1 MMSKSNRI
9 GYWFNE
15 RKSLKL
21 NIESMRKQ
29 FASKGFE
36 FVKLDLD
43 TDLEQQGPFD
53 AIIHKLCVQ
62 TDSENQDDNAEKQ
75 LKSFEEFLEKHPEL
89 IVFDRPKNIRKVID
103 RYRQYK
109 IVENSEL
116 AKEDGVFTPTFVE
129 MTSSNGEANLYQM
142 HKANVKFPFVC
153 KPISAQG
160 TQFTHRM
167 SIIFD
172 EKGLES
178 IKGPCVAQTFINHNA
193 RLFKLFVIRDQFFV
207 IERPSL
213 KNFKRNHHQETIYFD
228 THDISKPYSC
238 SSLIELDEDDK
249 DIHIIEPNHE
259 RFEKIIKILSK
270 ELELYLFGVDVIID
284 NETGRYAII
293 DINSFPGYDGV
304 ENYCELFCN
313 AIIDEIEK
321 ARGNCRNSSL
331 SNKKYCPQKE
341 KKYEIDS
348 GIDTSDSCDEKKYPK
363 KCETPPMKFYKRQH
377 NRWQQQQSLQQ
388 SSPLSLTM
396 NSVQS
401 PTTSISTVFLD
412 R

>member
-1 MMSKSNRI
+1 
-9 GYWFNE
+9 
-15 RKSLKL
+15 
-21 NIESMRKQ
+21 
-29 FASKGFE
+29 
-36 FVKLDLD
+36 
-43 TDLEQQGPFD
+43 
-53 AIIHKLCVQ
+53 
-62 TDSENQDDNAEKQ
+62 
-75 LKSFEEFLEKHPEL
+75 
-89 IVFDRPKNIRKVID
+89 
-103 RYRQYK
+103 
-109 IVENSEL
+109 
-116 AKEDGVFTPTFVE
+116 
-129 MTSSNGEANLYQM
+129 
-142 HKANVKFPFVC
+142 
-153 KPISAQG
+153 
-160 TQFTHRM
+160 M

-213 KNFKRNHHQETIYFD
+213 KNFKRNRKKSDFDDNSFIHILFYLLSDHQETIYFD

-331 SNKKYCPQKE
+331 SNKKYWPQKE

>member
-1 MMSKSNRI
+1 MSKSNRI

-62 TDSENQDDNAEKQ
+62 TDSENQDDKAEKQ

-142 HKANVKFPFVC
+142 HKANVKFPFGNIVLFV
-153 KPISAQG
+153 ILNLI
-160 TQFTHRM
+160 RR
-167 SIIFD
+167 
-172 EKGLES
+172 LES

-207 IERPSL
+207 IE
-213 KNFKRNHHQETIYFD
+213 HHQETIYFD

-331 SNKKYCPQKE
+331 SNKKYWPQKE